1 MIVTEKML
9 VILSMVLAM
18 VERKDEIVS
27 VVIIGVFG
35 GVLLSLEVEEA
46 MKVVDSI
53 EEMEEVIEMV
63 DGTMV
68 DGTMVNGTI
77 VVGTHRQSKSLHLF
91 VW

>member
-1 MIVTEKML
+1 
-9 VILSMVLAM
+9 
-18 VERKDEIVS
+18 
-27 VVIIGVFG
+27 
-35 GVLLSLEVEEA
+35 
-46 MKVVDSI
+46 
-53 EEMEEVIEMV
+53 MEEVIEMVDGTMV